1 MLRNEKKNILIT
13 LFILAVTVLTPVA
26 GIFSVAAQTGDPV
39 PGYISQINST
49 NLINVA
55 TDLVTLYAPR
65 RDDTYS
71 PYINGTCILSSTVYP
86 KTTIE
91 MSADYVRAKFEA
103 MGYSPSSIT
112 MEAVPGNAGHN
123 VYVTKVG
130 STYPNVFIEFGAH
143 MDTVPG
149 SPGGN
154 DNASGSTA
162 VVELARVLKD
172 YPNRY
177 SLRFVLY
184 VAEEYEVRRGAAFYG
199 SAYHVQQILARGEQ
213 IKAGLILDHI
223 GWPYPSDP
231 TGYFN
236 EVSYIDAES
245 NRIANLFNQVRT
257 DYGISIGFGKD
268 QGIQNSDE
276 HSYWNAGLTAVSS
289 GGGWLFYRP
298 NYHECGDGVSNIN
311 FTNVL
316 RTAQQNLAVGL
327 KLDAELFSGPGTPVA
342 SPTMTATTT
351 SGPSPTTTNTPT
363 STNTP
368 NPNQPFP
375 TTGILETFN
384 RSNGPVGSSWTG
396 NTSGYSIQSNQLD
409 VGTSEDMYWN
419 TTSFGSNQEVFVKLG
434 TIDPAASEIGFVL
447 KAQSNN
453 GFSAG
458 LIDVVYIPASNV
470 VEVWTYASSQNWVKR
485 GTSLP
490 VSFVNGDQFGA
501 QASSDGTVKI
511 YQNGVLLGTRDI
523 TAWPFNANGGYIG
536 LFNLNASNVVLDD
549 FGGGNQGSGATAT
562 PTATNTATATATN
575 IPAATATNT
584 PNATATDT
592 PAPTASNTPAPT
604 ATNTPAPTATDTPI
618 ATATDTPTATA
629 TDTPTAT
636 ATDTPIPTAT
646 NTPTATATDTPIAI
660 ATYTPTATA
669 TDTPTPTATDTPTPT
684 ATQTPTA
691 TNTLTPTATYTLT
704 ATATNTPTPTSTQTP
719 TPTNTPVPD
728 VIFADSFEAGNLS
741 AWSANV
747 VDVGDLSVSPA
758 AALVG
763 ASGLQAVLDDNNTI
777 YLTDD
782 SPQSERRYR
791 LRFYFDPNS
800 ITMANGNAHYNFYG
814 YTGASTVVM
823 RMGFRFSQ
831 SNYQVQGGVRSDGGT
846 WTNTSWFT
854 ISDGPHAVEFDWLAA
869 TASGANNGGLGL
881 WIDGLQRS
889 NITGIDNDTRRIDRV
904 RLGPISGIDS
914 GTRGTYYF
922 DAFES
927 RRGTYIGP

>member
-1 MLRNEKKNILIT
+1 MSRNQKTSILIA
-13 LFILAVTVLTPVA
+13 LFSLAVIVLSPMA
-26 GIFSVAAQTGDPV
+26 GIFSVAAQTGDPI
-39 PGYISQINST
+39 PGYINQINST

-71 PYINGTCILSSTVYP
+71 PYISGTCILSSTVYP

-91 MSADYVRAKFEA
+91 MSADYVKARFEA
-103 MGYSPSSIT
+103 MGYAPSAIT

-172 YPNRY
+172 YPSRY

-213 IKAGLILDHI
+213 IKAALVMDHI

-327 KLDAELFSGPGTPVA
+327 KLDAETISQSGTPTTT
-342 SPTMTATTT
+342 PTRTATAT
-351 SGPSPTTTNTPT
+351 SGPSPTPSNTPT
-363 STNTP
+363 MTHTP

-375 TTGILETFN
+375 STGILDNFN
-384 RSNGPVGSSWTG
+384 RSDGSVGSNWSG
-396 NTSGYSIQSNQLD
+396 NTSGYNVQSNQLD
-409 VGTSEDMYWN
+409 VGTSEDMFWN

-434 TIDPAASEIGFVL
+434 TVDPAASEIGLVL
-447 KAQSNN
+447 KSQSNS
-453 GFSAG
+453 GFTAG

-485 GTSLP
+485 GTSIP
-490 VSFVNGDQFGA
+490 VTFVNGDQYGA
-501 QASSDGTVKI
+501 QASSDGTVRVFR
-511 YQNGVLLGTRDI
+511 NGVLLGSRDV

-536 LFNLNASNVVLDD
+536 LFNLNASNAVLDD
-549 FGGGNQGSGATAT
+549 FGGGNPGSGATAT
-562 PTATNTATATATN
+562 PTATRTATLTATNTAVATATN
-575 IPAATATNT
+575 TPLPTATNTAAATATNTPLPTATNTAVATATNTPLPTATNTAVATATNTPLLTATNTAAATATNTPAATATNT
-584 PNATATDT
+584 PV
-592 PAPTASNTPAPT
+592 
-604 ATNTPAPTATDTPI
+604 
-618 ATATDTPTATA
+618 
-629 TDTPTAT
+629 
-636 ATDTPIPTAT
+636 
-646 NTPTATATDTPIAI
+646 
-660 ATYTPTATA
+660 
-669 TDTPTPTATDTPTPT
+669 
-684 ATQTPTA
+684 
-691 TNTLTPTATYTLT
+691 
-704 ATATNTPTPTSTQTP
+704 ATATNTP
-719 TPTNTPVPD
+719 VPD
-728 VIFADSFEAGNLS
+728 LIFADGFEAGNLS
-741 AWSANV
+741 GWTANV
-747 VDVGDLSVSPA
+747 NDGGDLSSSQV

-763 ASGLQAVLDDNNTI
+763 TNGLRAVLDDNNSI
-777 YLTDD
+777 YVTDD
-782 SPQSERRYR
+782 NPLSELRYR
-791 LRFYFDPNS
+791 ARFYFDPNT
-800 ITMANGNAHYNFYG
+800 ITMTNGNAHYIFYG
-814 YTGASTVVM
+814 YTGTSTVVV
-823 RMGFRFSQ
+823 RVGFRLSQ
-831 SNYQVQGGVRSDGGT
+831 DNYQIQGGVRSDGGI
-846 WTNTSWFT
+846 WTNTAWFT
-854 ISDGPHAVEFDWLAA
+854 ISDGQHAIEFDWQAA
-869 TASGANNGGLGL
+869 TASGANNGGLTL
-881 WIDGLQRS
+881 WIDGLQSS